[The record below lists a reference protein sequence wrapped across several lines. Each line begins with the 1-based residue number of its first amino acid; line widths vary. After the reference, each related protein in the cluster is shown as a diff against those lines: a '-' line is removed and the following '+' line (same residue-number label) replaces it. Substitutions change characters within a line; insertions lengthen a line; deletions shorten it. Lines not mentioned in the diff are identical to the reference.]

1 MKEFFLNNNS
11 DTLILFFCGWGMD
24 EKPFKPLKTK
34 YDLLVLYN
42 YSELSLNFD
51 FSRYKTVHLLSYSYG
66 VFTAAMLDKKLP
78 VKPVSKTAI
87 NGTLKPI
94 DNNYGIPQKIF
105 DLTLGSMT
113 LETAVKFRER
123 LFNHQEY
130 FRLFNKN
137 LPLRDIDDSMHELAQ
152 LKEYFKNEVYC
163 NYDKVLIAEEDRI
176 IPTRNQKKYWLELQN
191 HQNVKLIQGGHFPF
205 YNYEFL
211 EDLIEL

>member
-1 MKEFFLNNNS
+1 M
-11 DTLILFFCGWGMD
+11 
-24 EKPFKPLKTK
+24 
-34 YDLLVLYN
+34 
-42 YSELSLNFD
+42 
-51 FSRYKTVHLLSYSYG
+51 SYSYG

-123 LFNHQEY
+123 LFNHQEH